1 MLDKKMEMMLSVA
14 NLLTAEDLEMLRAG
28 ATGTGV
34 AVADDESDEP
44 VNSEQDP
51 GVVTDEPDDAD
62 VNDTGPAPTVDLV
75 GPPPSTRATRQTRS
89 RTPQA
94 TMNRGEY
101 ERQRTRESKI
111 STSCVGHERE
121 KHDWWPVSTELI
133 GRIGSETFTAT
144 VVVNTQVKSGRSLL
158 ITSGPASGKV
168 CLTPTRA
175 AIEATEHYRQA
186 HNLGRGGGV
195 TNGWDFWKPMST

>member
-14 NLLTAEDLEMLRAG
+14 NLLTAEDLDILRA
-28 ATGTGV
+28 AAGT
-34 AVADDESDEP
+34 AVASVEDEIAEQPEP
-44 VNSEQDP
+44 EQGAGQVADGP
-51 GVVTDEPDDAD
+51 NEAD
-62 VNDTGPAPTVDLV
+62 VSNAGGAPFVDLV
-75 GPPPSTRATRQTRS
+75 VPPPSTRATRQHRS
-89 RTPQA
+89 HTPQT

-133 GRIGSETFTAT
+133 GRIGPETFTAT
-144 VVVNTQVKSGRSLL
+144 VVENAQVKSGRSIL

-175 AIEATEHYRQA
+175 AIEATETYRQT

-195 TNGWDFWKPMST
+195 ANGWEFWRPRT

>member
-28 ATGTGV
+28 ATGTAV
-34 AVADDESDEP
+34 AVAED
-44 VNSEQDP
+44 
-51 GVVTDEPDDAD
+51 GTDEQMEPEQEAGQVADGPDDAD
-62 VNDTGPAPTVDLV
+62 TNDTAAAISVNLV
-75 GPPPSTRATRQTRS
+75 GPPPSTRTTRQNRS
-89 RTPQA
+89 RSPQA
-94 TMNRGEY
+94 SVNRGEY

-121 KHDWWPVSTELI
+121 KHDWWPVGTELV

-158 ITSGPASGKV
+158 ITSGPATGKV

-175 AIEATEHYRQA
+175 
-186 HNLGRGGGV
+186 
-195 TNGWDFWKPMST
+195 